1 MVENKYIR
9 EKPKSLAK
17 NSYLEIEK
25 KFGEISNKLGMSNAE
40 LDLYMWYMKTGE
52 VLK

>member
-1 MVENKYIR
+1 MQEDKLLER
-9 EKPKSLAK
+9 PRSLTK
-17 NSYLEIEK
+17 KSYLEIEK
-25 KFGEISNKLGMSNAE
+25 KFTKLAECLGMPAAE